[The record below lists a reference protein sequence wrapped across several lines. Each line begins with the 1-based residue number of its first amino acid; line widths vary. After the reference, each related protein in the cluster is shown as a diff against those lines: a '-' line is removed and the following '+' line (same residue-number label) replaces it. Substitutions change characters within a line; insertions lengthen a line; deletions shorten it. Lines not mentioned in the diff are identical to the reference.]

1 VFSRVARPIPEPSIG
16 LPVPPSVRR
25 ALPLGAAVAVLLGL
39 VLAVSALL
47 TVNSARQGRT
57 ADAQQA
63 ARQQTQFI
71 ATAILGHNLQAADL
85 RAPVNA
91 SRRRALDRLFHTQVL
106 TGGNLRATIYNGRG
120 RVTYSTQ
127 RSLIGRLF
135 PSAANAAQAQKS
147 LPNGPTAAPGP
158 SRTQP
163 GVEVLDTYAPLQ
175 LAPHGPEAVLE
186 LDGTYSP
193 LPGGGAGVFTPLTVA
208 LGAALLGLLLLR
220 VVRPGPIRRTKAHVE
235 RINYLEHRAFHDSL
249 TGLPNRVMFV
259 DRVEDALTVARRER
273 QTLAIMLMDLDRF
286 KEINDTFG
294 HHCGDQLLSEVGQ
307 HLCRALRSKDTVA
320 RLGGDEFAVL
330 APIIAGQLG
339 AVALAERAAHEVRCT
354 HTVAGVEVD
363 VDASIG
369 IALFPLHGNNVD
381 ELLRCADVAMYASKA
396 RGVPTVYA
404 VEHDHHSADRLAL
417 GAQLRRAIVHGE
429 IVVHYQ
435 PKADFATGEITGVE
449 ALVRWEHKERGLLG
463 PDLFIPLAEQT
474 GLIRPLTTYVLNSA
488 LEQCKHWRTSGRMLS
503 VAVNITGRDLLDQR
517 FAEEVK
523 DLLLKWKVP
532 PSSLELEITENT
544 VLTDP
549 TRARSILATLGELG
563 VRLAIDD
570 FGSGNSSL
578 GYLKRL
584 PISVLKIDK
593 SFVLQMHTNDD
604 DAAIV
609 RSTIDLG
616 HNLGLKVVAEG
627 VSSVSA
633 WNRLRLL
640 GCDVAQGYYLGK
652 PVSGTAISRLLA
664 EENRPGAIPLRRPAP
679 ESAEIA

>member
-1 VFSRVARPIPEPSIG
+1 VFPRVARSAPEPNIG
-16 LPVPPSVRR
+16 ISVAPTVRR
-25 ALPLGAAVAVLLGL
+25 ALPRRAAAAALLGL
-39 VLAVSALL
+39 LLVASAVL

-63 ARQQTQFI
+63 ARRQTQFI
-71 ATAILGHNLQAADL
+71 ATAILSHDLRAADL
-85 RAPVNA
+85 REPVTA
-91 SRRRALDRLFHTQVL
+91 SRRRVLDRLFHTQVL

-135 PSAANAAQAQKS
+135 PGAASVAQAQQS
-147 LPNGPTAAPGP
+147 LPNGPTALAAPSGA
-158 SRTQP
+158 QP
-163 GVEVLDTYAPLQ
+163 GARVLDTYVRLQ
-175 LAPHGPEAVLE
+175 LASRGPEAVLQ

-193 LPGGGAGVFTPLTVA
+193 LPGGGAGLFTPLTVT

-220 VVRPGPIRRTKAHVE
+220 VWRLGSLRQTKSHVE
-235 RINYLEHRAFHDSL
+235 RIDYLEHRAFHDAL

-259 DRVEDALTVARRER
+259 DRVEEALTVARRER
-273 QTLAIMLMDLDRF
+273 QTLAVMLMDLDRF

-294 HHCGDQLLSEVGQ
+294 HQCGDQLIGEVGQ
-307 HLCRALRSKDTVA
+307 HLCQALRPKDTVA

-330 APIIAGQLG
+330 APIIAGELG
-339 AVALAERAAHEVRCT
+339 AVALAEQAAHAVRST

-363 VDASIG
+363 VDVSIG

-417 GAQLRRAIVHGE
+417 GAQLRRAIEHGE

-435 PKADFATGEITGVE
+435 PKADFASGEITGVE
-449 ALVRWEHKERGLLG
+449 ALVRWEHAERGLLG

-474 GLIRPLTTYVLNSA
+474 GLIRPLTTHVLNSA
-488 LEQCKHWRTSGRMLS
+488 LEQCKHWRARGRMLS

-523 DLLLKWKVP
+523 DLLRKWDVP

-549 TRARSILATLGELG
+549 TRARSILATLGEFG

-652 PVSGTAISRLLA
+652 PVTGDAISRLLA
-664 EENRPGAIPLRRPAP
+664 EENRPGAIPLRRPARD
-679 ESAEIA
+679 SAEIA

>member
-1 VFSRVARPIPEPSIG
+1 MLLVLLVVAS
-16 LPVPPSVRR
+16 
-25 ALPLGAAVAVLLGL
+25 AVLT
-39 VLAVSALL
+39 A
-47 TVNSARQGRT
+47 NSARQQRT
-57 ADAQQA
+57 ANAEQA
-63 ARQQTQFI
+63 ARRQTQFI
-71 ATAILGHNLQAADL
+71 ATAILGHDLQAGDL
-85 RAPVNA
+85 RAPVTPA
-91 SRRRALDRLFHTQVL
+91 RRRVLDRLFRAQLL
-106 TGGNLRATIYNGRG
+106 TGGNLRATIYNGHG
-120 RVTYSTQ
+120 RVTYSTD
-127 RSLIGRLF
+127 RSLIGRVF
-135 PSAANAAQAQKS
+135 PGAASAAVTQDAVA
-147 LPNGPTAAPGP
+147 NGSTTPAAPSSAQRGAH
-158 SRTQP
+158 
-163 GVEVLDTYAPLQ
+163 VLGTYAPLR
-175 LAPHGPEAVLE
+175 LAPRGPAAVLE
-186 LDGTYSP
+186 LDGTYSS
-193 LPGGGAGVFTPLTVA
+193 LSGGGPGVLTPLTVT
-208 LGAALLGLLLLR
+208 LGAALLGLVLFR
-220 VVRPGPIRRTKAHVE
+220 VWRPGPIRRPKAHLE
-235 RINYLEHRAFHDSL
+235 RINYLEQRAFHDAL

-259 DRVEDALTVARRER
+259 DKLEEALIVARRER
-273 QTLAIMLMDLDRF
+273 QTLAVMLMDLDRF

-294 HHCGDQLLSEVGQ
+294 HQCGDQMLSEVGQ
-307 HLCRALRSKDTVA
+307 HLCKALRSRDTVA

-330 APIIAGQLG
+330 APIIAGELG
-339 AVALAERAAHEVRCT
+339 AVALAERAAHEVRRT

-369 IALFPLHGNNVD
+369 IALFPLHGDNVD

-417 GAQLRRAIVHGE
+417 GAQLRRAIEQGE

-449 ALVRWEHKERGLLG
+449 ALVRWEHHERGLLG

-474 GLIRPLTTYVLNSA
+474 GLIRALTTHVLNSA
-488 LEQCKHWRTSGRMLS
+488 LEQCKHWRDRGRMLS

-523 DLLLKWKVP
+523 DLLLKWNVP
-532 PSSLELEITENT
+532 PESLELEITENT

-549 TRARSILATLGELG
+549 TRASSILGTLGELG

-584 PISVLKIDK
+584 PINVLKIDK
-593 SFVLQMHTNDD
+593 SFVLQMHKNDD

-652 PVSGTAISRLLA
+652 PVSGAAISRLLA
-664 EENRPGAIPLRRPAP
+664 EENHPGSIPLRRPVRD
-679 ESAEIA
+679 SADIA

>member
-1 VFSRVARPIPEPSIG
+1 M
-16 LPVPPSVRR
+16 SVSPTVRS
-25 ALPLGAAVAVLLGL
+25 ALPHRAAVAVLFGL
-39 VLAVSALL
+39 LLVACAVL
-47 TVNSARQGRT
+47 TVNSARQDRT
-57 ADAQQA
+57 GDAEQV

-71 ATAILGHNLQAADL
+71 STAILSHDLRAADL
-85 RAPVNA
+85 REPVTA
-91 SRRRALDRLFHTQVL
+91 SRRRVLDRLFQTQVL
-106 TGGNLRATIYNGRG
+106 TAGNLRATIYNARG
-120 RVTYSTQ
+120 RVTYSTE

-135 PSAANAAQAQKS
+135 PRAANAAQAQQS
-147 LPNGPTAAPGP
+147 RPGGATAPAAPT
-158 SRTQP
+158 RAQP
-163 GVEVLDTYAPLQ
+163 GAEALDIYAPLQ
-175 LAPHGPEAVLE
+175 LAPRGPEAVLE
-186 LDGTYSP
+186 LDGSYAP
-193 LPGGGAGVFTPLTVA
+193 LAGGGAGVFTPLTVT
-208 LGAALLGLLLLR
+208 LGAALLGLLLLG
-220 VVRPGPIRRTKAHVE
+220 VLRPGPIRRTKAHVA
-235 RINYLEHRAFHDSL
+235 RINYLEQRAFHDAL

-259 DRVEDALTVARRER
+259 DKVEEALTVARRER
-273 QTLAIMLMDLDRF
+273 QTLAVMLMDLDRF

-294 HHCGDQLLSEVGQ
+294 HQCGDQLLGEVGQ
-307 HLCRALRSKDTVA
+307 HLRKALRPKDTVA

-330 APIIAGQLG
+330 APIIAGELG

-417 GAQLRRAIVHGE
+417 GAQLRRAIEHGE
-429 IVVHYQ
+429 IIVHYQ

-488 LEQCKHWRTSGRMLS
+488 LEQCKHWRARGLMLS

-523 DLLLKWKVP
+523 DLLRKWNVP

-593 SFVLQMHTNDD
+593 SFVLQMHTSDD

-652 PVSGTAISRLLA
+652 PVSGAAISRLLA
-664 EENRPGAIPLRRPAP
+664 EENRPGSIPLRRPVRD
-679 ESAEIA
+679 SAEIA

>member
-1 VFSRVARPIPEPSIG
+1 MSVSPTARP
-16 LPVPPSVRR
+16 
-25 ALPLGAAVAVLLGL
+25 ALPRLAAVAVLLGL
-39 VLAVSALL
+39 LLVAGAVL
-47 TVNSARQGRT
+47 TVNSARQSRT
-57 ADAQQA
+57 ADAEQA
-63 ARQQTQFI
+63 ARQQAQFI
-71 ATAILGHNLQAADL
+71 STAILSHDLRAADL
-85 RAPVNA
+85 REPVSA
-91 SRRRALDRLFHTQVL
+91 SRRRVLDRLFHTQVL

-120 RVTYSTQ
+120 RVTYSTE

-135 PSAANAAQAQKS
+135 PRAGNATQAQQS
-147 LPNGPTAAPGP
+147 RPGGATTPAAPT
-158 SRTQP
+158 RAQP
-163 GVEVLDTYAPLQ
+163 GAQVLDTYAPLQ

-186 LDGTYSP
+186 LDGSYAP
-193 LPGGGAGVFTPLTVA
+193 LAGGGAGVFTPLTVT

-220 VVRPGPIRRTKAHVE
+220 VLRPGPIRRTKAHVE
-235 RINYLEHRAFHDSL
+235 RINYLEQRAFHDPL

-259 DRVEDALTVARRER
+259 DKVEEALTVARRER
-273 QTLAIMLMDLDRF
+273 QTLAVMLMDLDRF

-294 HHCGDQLLSEVGQ
+294 HHCGDQLLGEVGQ
-307 HLCRALRSKDTVA
+307 HLRQALRPKDTVA

-330 APIIAGQLG
+330 APIIAGELG

-396 RGVPTVYA
+396 RGVPTIYA

-417 GAQLRRAIVHGE
+417 GAQLRRAIEHGE
-429 IVVHYQ
+429 IIVHYQ
-435 PKADFATGEITGVE
+435 PKADFATGAITGVE

-488 LEQCKHWRTSGRMLS
+488 LEQCKHWRARGLMLS

-523 DLLLKWKVP
+523 DLLRKWAVP

-652 PVSGTAISRLLA
+652 PVSGAAISRLLA
-664 EENRPGAIPLRRPAP
+664 EENRPGSIPLRRPVRD
-679 ESAEIA
+679 SAEIA